1 MKTISYPT
9 LWGLT
14 AGVALLGLGL
24 VLFLFQTKKP
34 NEGPVS
40 PAPPQS
46 LNSALDFFSRAKQ
59 TIQAGD
65 PKGAIADLEETTR
78 RDPTFFPAWI
88 SLAEIYSQEG
98 NLGKAEACYSKAIEA
113 EPHSAPV
120 LANRATLRLSL
131 GRPDEALL
139 DLNQAII
146 SEPGFALGHMTRG
159 MLLLDRGKM
168 DEALADFEAVI
179 KASPE
184 LADGYLA
191 RGLLKKTKGDLE
203 WAEKD
208 IRKAANIS
216 PGDFTMQANL
226 ALILAQRGKY
236 AESEMALADAI
247 RLNPNGEKGLR
258 ANLARE
264 KK

>member
-1 MKTISYPT
+1 MRQYNFA
-9 LWGLT
+9 LVWGLVGGFT
-14 AGVALLGLGL
+14 ALAFVLGLL
-24 VLFLFQTKKP
+24 LLSKRQVP
-34 NEGPVS
+34 DPV
-40 PAPPQS
+40 PTAPPQH
-46 LNSALDFFSRAKQ
+46 LNSAQDFFSRAKLA
-59 TIQAGD
+59 INAGD
-65 PKGAIADLEETTR
+65 PKGAIADLEEATR
-78 RDPTFFPAWI
+78 RDDTLFPAWVA
-88 SLAEIYSQEG
+88 LAEIHSQGG
-98 NLGKAEACYSKAIEA
+98 NLSKAEACYTKAIEA
-113 EPHSAPV
+113 EPNSAPV

-146 SEPGFALGHMTRG
+146 AEPGFALGLMTRG
-159 MLLLDRGKM
+159 MLLLDRGKI

-191 RGLLKKTKGDLE
+191 RGLVKKNKGDLE

-208 IRKAANIS
+208 IRKAATIS

-226 ALILAQRGKY
+226 ALILAKRGKQT
-236 AESEMALADAI
+236 ESDRAFADAI

-258 ANLARE
+258 ENLARE